1 MLKQLFLSTF
11 FLFAVQF
18 CLADKDYHYHIDLTK
33 VTNDKLTVE
42 LTPPDF
48 TESEITFN
56 FPAMVP
62 GTYAVYNFGRF
73 MSNLKAT
80 GKGGAVI
87 KVEKVTADTYK
98 LSPANQLQSITYEV
112 EGTFDTHIKENIV
125 FEPAGTNIDEG
136 KNFVFNTHG
145 FFGYFKGYTASN
157 FILEFDKPNGF
168 YPSTGLSDLK
178 IGDAKDVIS
187 VFDYHDLVDSPI
199 LYCKPDTTT
208 INVANTKVLVSVY
221 SPKGKIT
228 SKFSARTLQELLF
241 AQRDFLGGELPV
253 DKYAFL
259 IYLTDKPTL
268 SGDNGALEH
277 SYSSFYV
284 MPELDTNSMA
294 PFLRDVCAHEFFH
307 IVTPLNIHSEEIG
320 NFDFN
325 DPKMSE
331 HLWLYEGL
339 TEYSA
344 HLAQAKGGIID
355 YEKFFEVMM
364 GKYRTSKLS
373 YNDTVPFTVMSK
385 NVLGKYHKEYNNV
398 YEKGAV
404 ISMCLDIMLRY
415 YSDGKYGTQELMKDL
430 AKQYGKT
437 RLFKDKDLFGDIE
450 KLTYPEVRKFLDTY
464 VGGNKPLPMEDIFK
478 MVGFEFIQKRQL
490 ESLSL
495 GGMGIGYNDSTGRLV
510 IIDLDNLDAFGKKFK
525 YKVGDEFYSFNNRL
539 LTLAN
544 AQDVIGTFMK
554 NTKEGEKLTVEVYR
568 KDKKGVIKLK
578 KLSAKVKKVKITEEN
593 VIDVLKDANE
603 KQITAREAWLGVKR

>member
-1 MLKQLFLSTF
+1 MFKQLFLLTA
-11 FLFAVQF
+11 FLFATNVS
-18 CLADKDYHYHIDLTK
+18 LADKDYHYHVDLNK
-33 VTNDKLTVE
+33 VSDDKLTIE
-42 LTPPDF
+42 LTPPDI
-48 TESEITFN
+48 TENEITFN

-62 GTYAVYNFGRF
+62 GTYAVYNFGRYV
-73 MSNLKAT
+73 SNFKVT

-87 KVEKVTADTYK
+87 KTEKINSDTYK
-98 LSPANQLQSITYEV
+98 ISPADQIESITYEV
-112 EGTFDTHIKENIV
+112 EDSFDTDLKDNIV
-125 FEPAGTNIDEG
+125 FEPAGTNIEKG
-136 KNFVFNTHG
+136 SNFVFNTHG
-145 FFGYFKGYTASN
+145 FFGYFKGMTAAN
-157 FILEFDKPNGF
+157 FILEFEKPNGF

-178 IGDAKDVIS
+178 IGETKDVIS

-208 INVANTKVLVSVY
+208 IVVGNAKVLVSVY
-221 SPKGKIT
+221 SPQNKIN
-228 SKFSARTLQELLF
+228 SKFAARTLQELLF
-241 AQRDFLGGELPV
+241 AQRDYLGGQLPV

-259 IYLTDKPTL
+259 IFLTDKPTL
-268 SGDNGALEH
+268 SGSNGALEH

-284 MPELDTNSMA
+284 MPEIDSSSMA

-325 DPKMSE
+325 DPKMSQ
-331 HLWLYEGL
+331 HLWMYEGL

-344 HLAQAKGGIID
+344 HHAQALGGIIEYD
-355 YEKFFEVMM
+355 KFFEVMM
-364 GKYRTSKLS
+364 DKYRNSRES

-385 NVLGKYHKEYNNV
+385 YVLTKYKKEYNNV

-415 YSDGKYGTQELMKDL
+415 YSNGNYGTQQLMKDL

-437 RLFKDKDLFGDIE
+437 RSFRDNDLFGDIE
-450 KLTYPEVRKFLDTY
+450 KLSYPEVRKFLDTY
-464 VGGNKPLPMEDIFK
+464 VGGNKPLPMEEIFK
-478 MVGFEFIQKRQL
+478 MVGFEFIQKREVETL
-490 ESLSL
+490 TL

-510 IIDLDNLDAFGKKFK
+510 IIDLDKVDAFGKKFK
-525 YKVGDEFYSFNNRL
+525 YKVGDELYSFNNRL
-539 LTLAN
+539 LTLST

-568 KDKKGVIKLK
+568 KNKKGVTKLK
-578 KLSAKVKKVKITEEN
+578 TLSAKVKKIKVTEEYI
-593 VIDVLKDANE
+593 IDILKDADE
-603 KQITAREAWLGVKR
+603 KQLTARKAWLGIKN